1 MTKPIM
7 VVKIPCELL
16 CVIKV
21 KGFFINNQLNFLAL
35 DDLRALVADSFA
47 TETSW
52 PQLISELLVADSFT
66 TETSWPYLISE
77 LLFADSFTMLLL
89 LGLALFYTQGVFV

>member
-21 KGFFINNQLNFLAL
+21 KGFFINNQPSRHQCPGQMKTGKLFLDHEYCLPSRTFPENENNHTKIDTPNAIHN
-35 DDLRALVADSFA
+35 APITSFA
-47 TETSW
+47 
-52 PQLISELLVADSFT
+52 PPNPMRGDMRGF
-66 TETSWPYLISE
+66 
-77 LLFADSFTMLLL
+77 
-89 LGLALFYTQGVFV
+89 GLPES

>member
-1 MTKPIM
+1 MTIKPIM

-35 DDLRALVADSFA
+35 DDIRAFSH
-47 TETSW
+47 
-52 PQLISELLVADSFT
+52 
-66 TETSWPYLISE
+66 
-77 LLFADSFTMLLL
+77 
-89 LGLALFYTQGVFV
+89 